1 MADWVGGASRMLDPL
16 VEVLRRHVMSTATL
30 HADDTPLPVLS
41 PGKGKTATGRFW
53 TYVRDG
59 RPAGDTAPPAAW
71 FTYSPDRKGEH
82 PVRHL
87 QHFEG
92 VLQADAYAGFNRV
105 YADGKLV
112 HAACWAHVRRKFVDV
127 HEAHRSP
134 VALEVL
140 RRIGELYDIEREI
153 QVSYR
158 RSDCE
163 CGRNGRVRGL
173 KTYCGIDGFSCGVCQ
188 RSLRW
193 RARSAMRW
201 GGGRRW

>member
-1 MADWVGGASRMLDPL
+1 MRWRKKAKKAAANATKEGEHGNREKKGNPHFISNFGVCENYNRQSEIYAREGVDLDRSTMADWVGGASRMLEPL

-30 HADDTPLPVLS
+30 HADDTPLPVLA

-59 RPAGDTAPPAAW
+59 RPAGDTTPPAVW

-105 YADGKLV
+105 YAEGKVV
-112 HAACWAHVRRKFVDV
+112 HAACWAHVRRKFVEV
-127 HEAHRSP
+127 HEP
-134 VALEVL
+134 
-140 RRIGELYDIEREI
+140 I
-153 QVSYR
+153 
-158 RSDCE
+158 
-163 CGRNGRVRGL
+163 NG
-173 KTYCGIDGFSCGVCQ
+173 S
-188 RSLRW
+188 
-193 RARSAMRW
+193 
-201 GGGRRW
+201 